1 MFSRLNDMKF
11 GGKLLIGIG
20 GILILLVLNSA
31 ASFFGLWQAGGALTR
46 YQQLTNQAAQV
57 TAARADLL
65 GAAAEVQQY
74 LIDGSTESADKAKA
88 DIAAVRQDLQIAE
101 NGATTDEGR
110 ARLAGIK
117 DRLANYSAIFET
129 VVASRERRDV
139 ASAEINKLGSD
150 LEKKLTG
157 IMAEANE
164 AYDAELAYK
173 AGQVLRSLLIQRA
186 ELTRY
191 LLDQQAETF
200 ALVEAEKEP
209 LDTSFEDLLGNLQF
223 GQDDELTEALKTSVA
238 AYQQGLLSVRD
249 LVVSL
254 NGILAEELEPA
265 AAAILADAAGAYES
279 IRDEQTMIGTE
290 ARDGTEKTEILSVVA
305 TLICVVIGLAA
316 AFLIARGISRPVKA
330 LTDVM
335 GRLAAGESSTEV
347 PMTERGDEM
356 GEMAKAVLVFR
367 EGMLKAEELQ
377 EASRKDQERREK
389 RTKRIEELTR
399 DFDSTATETLKSVSE
414 AAENLRGSANS
425 LTATADRSSN
435 MAGMASSASNQ
446 ATENVQT
453 VASAAEELSASI
465 TEISQQVSRSTQVAD
480 QAVEDAGQSR
490 VLVNRL
496 ADNSAKIGEVV
507 KLITDI
513 AEQTNLLA
521 LNATIE
527 AARAGE
533 AGKGFAVVAS
543 EVKNLATQTAQAT
556 EEIST
561 QIQTI
566 QDDTQHT
573 VSSIQHIAERIEEIN
588 RISAGVAT
596 AVEEQSAATQEI
608 ARNVSDAAAS
618 TGSANENIGGVSEAT
633 RETTAISGEVLSA
646 SEQVSA
652 KSGDLS
658 QVVQRFLAEMRQ
670 V

>member
-1 MFSRLNDMKF
+1 MFSKFNDMKF
-11 GGKLLIGIG
+11 GLKLLIGIG
-20 GILILLVLNSA
+20 GILILLLINSA
-31 ASFFGLWQAGGALTR
+31 ASFFGLLEAGTALTR
-46 YQQLTNQAAQV
+46 YQQLTVQAAQV

-65 GAAAEVQQY
+65 KASADVQNF
-74 LIDGSTESADKAKA
+74 LIDGSKASAERAQA
-88 DIAAVRQDLQIAE
+88 GISAVRQNLEIAE
-101 NGATTDEGR
+101 NGAATDAAR
-110 ARLAGIK
+110 TRLAGIQAM
-117 DRLANYSAIFET
+117 LSTYGTTFET

-139 ASAEINKLGSD
+139 TSSEINDLGSD
-150 LEKKLTG
+150 LEKKLTA
-157 IMAEANE
+157 IMADANE
-164 AYDAELAYK
+164 AYDAELAFK

-186 ELTRY
+186 ELNRY
-191 LLDQQAETF
+191 LLDQKTEIF
-200 ALVEAEKEP
+200 ALVEAERTPFE
-209 LDTSFEDLLGNLQF
+209 TSFDELIANLQF

-238 AYQQGLLSVRD
+238 SYQQGLLSVRD
-249 LVVSL
+249 HVVSL
-254 NGILAEELEPA
+254 NTILSEDLEPA
-265 AAAILADAAGAYES
+265 AATILDDAAAAYVA

-290 ARDGTEKTEILSVVA
+290 AGESIKSTEILTVA
-305 TLICVVIGLAA
+305 ATIICVVIGLAA
-316 AFLIARGISRPVKA
+316 AFLIARGISRPVKV
-330 LTDVM
+330 LTGVM
-335 GRLAAGESSTEV
+335 ARLADGESGTEV

-356 GEMAKAVLVFR
+356 GEMAKAVMVFR
-367 EGMLKAEELQ
+367 EGMLKAEELR
-377 EASRKDQERREK
+377 EASRLDQKKRDERTR
-389 RTKRIEELTR
+389 RIEELTR
-399 DFDSTATETLKSVSE
+399 DFDSSASSTLKSVSD

-425 LTATADRSSN
+425 LTQTADRSSS

-480 QAVEDAGQSR
+480 KAVEDAEKSR
-490 VLVNRL
+490 VLVGRL

-573 VSSIQHIAERIEEIN
+573 VSSIRHIAERIEEIN

-618 TGSANENIGGVSEAT
+618 TGSANQNIGGVSEAT
-633 RETTAISGEVLSA
+633 RETTTISGEVLSA

-658 QVVQRFLAEMRQ
+658 QVVQRFLADMRQ

>member
-1 MFSRLNDMKF
+1 MFSKFNDMKF
-11 GGKLLIGIG
+11 GVKLLIGIG
-20 GILILLVLNSA
+20 GILILLLINSA
-31 ASFFGLWQAGGALTR
+31 ASFFGLLQAGGALTR
-46 YQQLTNQAAQV
+46 YQQLTIQAAQV
-57 TAARADLL
+57 TAARSDLL
-65 GAAAEVQQY
+65 EAAAEVQQF
-74 LIDGSTESADKAKA
+74 LIDGSAESAEKAQA
-88 DIAAVRQDLQIAE
+88 EISAVREDLEVAE
-101 NGATTDEGR
+101 KGATTDAAR
-110 ARLAGIK
+110 ARLSSIQVELAGYETAF
-117 DRLANYSAIFET
+117 DT
-129 VVASRERRDV
+129 VVVSRERRDV
-139 ASAEINKLGSD
+139 ASAEINQLGSE
-150 LEKKLTG
+150 LEQKLTA

-173 AGQVLRSLLIQRA
+173 AGQVLRSMLIQRA
-186 ELTRY
+186 ELNRY
-191 LLDQQAETF
+191 LLDQKPETF
-200 ALVEAEKEP
+200 ALVAAEKEP
-209 LDTSFEDLLGNLQF
+209 LESSFGELVASLQF
-223 GQDDELTEALKTSVA
+223 GQDDGLTEALKANVA

-254 NGILAEELEPA
+254 NGILDAELEPA
-265 AAAILADAAGAYES
+265 AAGILADAADAYEF
-279 IRDEQTMIGTE
+279 IREEQTMIGME
-290 ARDGTEKTEILSVVA
+290 AQDGIEQTEILSVVA

-316 AFLIARGISRPVKA
+316 TFLIARGISKPIKA
-330 LTDVM
+330 LTAVM
-335 GRLAAGESSTEV
+335 ARLAAGESSTEV

-356 GEMAKAVLVFR
+356 GEMANAVLVFR
-367 EGMLKAEELQ
+367 ESMLKAEELQ
-377 EASRKDQERREK
+377 EASRKDQERREN
-389 RTKRIEELTR
+389 RTRQIEELTKN
-399 DFDSTATETLKSVSE
+399 FDSTATETLTSVSE

-425 LTATADRSSN
+425 LTQTADRSSN

-480 QAVEDAGQSR
+480 QAVEDAEQSR
-490 VLVNRL
+490 VLVHRL

-566 QDDTQHT
+566 QDDTKHT

-618 TGSANENIGGVSEAT
+618 TGSANENISGVSEAT

-658 QVVQRFLAEMRQ
+658 QVVQRFLGEMRK

>member
-1 MFSRLNDMKF
+1 MFSKFNDMKF
-11 GGKLLIGIG
+11 GVKLLIGIG
-20 GILILLVLNSA
+20 GILILLVINSA
-31 ASFFGLWQAGGALTR
+31 ASFFGLLQAGDALTR
-46 YQQLTNQAAQV
+46 YQQLTVQASQV
-57 TAARADLL
+57 TAARSDLL
-65 GAAAEVQQY
+65 EAAAEVQQF
-74 LIDGSTESADKAKA
+74 LTDGSAESAEKAQA
-88 DIAAVRQDLQIAE
+88 AISAVREDLEIAE
-101 NGATTDEGR
+101 NGAATDEAR
-110 ARLAGIK
+110 ARLAGIQVK
-117 DRLANYSAIFET
+117 LAGYGTAFEA
-129 VVASRERRDV
+129 VVVSRERRDV
-139 ASAEINKLGSD
+139 ASAEINALGSD

-157 IMAEANE
+157 VMAEANE

-186 ELTRY
+186 ELNRY
-191 LLDQQAETF
+191 LLDQNVETF
-200 ALVEAEKEP
+200 GLVEAEQAP
-209 LDTSFEDLLGNLQF
+209 LEVSFGELVGNLQF
-223 GQDDELTEALKTSVA
+223 GQDDELTAALKTSVA

-254 NGILAEELEPA
+254 NGILDEELEPA
-265 AAAILADAAGAYES
+265 AAGIFADAAGAFEI

-290 ARDGTEKTEILSVVA
+290 ARDRNKKTEILSIVA
-305 TLICVVIGLAA
+305 TVICVVIGLAA
-316 AFLIARGISRPVKA
+316 AFFIARGISRPVKA

-335 GRLAAGESSTEV
+335 ARLAAGESSTEV

-377 EASRKDQERREK
+377 ETARADQERREK
-389 RTKRIEELTR
+389 RTRRIEELTKN
-399 DFDSTATETLKSVSE
+399 FDSTATETLTSVSE

-425 LTATADRSSN
+425 LTETADRSSN

-480 QAVEDAGQSR
+480 QAVEDAEQSR
-490 VLVNRL
+490 VLVHRL

-566 QDDTQHT
+566 QDDTKHT

-588 RISAGVAT
+588 TISAGVAT

-618 TGSANENIGGVSEAT
+618 TGSANENISGVSEAT

-646 SEQVSA
+646 SEKVSA

>member
-1 MFSRLNDMKF
+1 MFSKFNDLKF
-11 GGKLLIGIG
+11 GVKLLIGIG
-20 GILILLVLNSA
+20 GILILLVINSV
-31 ASFFGLWQAGGALTR
+31 ASFSGLWQVAGALTR
-46 YQQLTNQAAQV
+46 YQQLTGQASQV

-65 GAAAEVQQY
+65 EAAAEVKQF
-74 LIDGSTESADKAKA
+74 LIDGSAESAENAYTG
-88 DIAAVRQDLQIAE
+88 ISAVRKDLEIAE
-101 NGATTDEGR
+101 SGAATDAAR
-110 ARLAGIK
+110 NRLAGIQMK
-117 DRLANYSAIFET
+117 LAGYEAAFEA
-129 VVASRERRDV
+129 VVASRARRDT
-139 ASAEINKLGSD
+139 AIAEINQLGSE
-150 LEKKLTG
+150 LEQKLTS
-157 IMAEANE
+157 IMADANE
-164 AYDAELAYK
+164 AYDAELAFK

-186 ELTRY
+186 ELNRY
-191 LLDQQAETF
+191 LLDQKAETF
-200 ALVEAEKEP
+200 SLVEAEQAP
-209 LDTSFEDLLGNLQF
+209 LATSFDDLIGNLQF
-223 GQDDELTEALKTSVA
+223 GQDDELTEALKSSVA
-238 AYQQGLLSVRD
+238 AYQAGLLSVRD

-254 NGILAEELEPA
+254 NVILDEELRPA
-265 AAAILADAAGAYES
+265 AADILADAAGAYGA

-290 ARDGTEKTEILSVVA
+290 AGDDIRNTEILSIVA
-305 TLICVVIGLAA
+305 TVVCVVIGLVATA
-316 AFLIARGISRPVKA
+316 LMARGISGPVRA
-330 LTDVM
+330 LTQVM
-335 GRLAAGESSTEV
+335 GRLAAGESRTDV
-347 PMTERGDEM
+347 PMTDRGDEM

-367 EGMLKAEELQ
+367 ESMQKAEELQ
-377 EASRKDQERREK
+377 EASRADQERRAK
-389 RTKRIEELTR
+389 RTRRIEELTR
-399 DFDSTATETLKSVSE
+399 DFDSTATATLESVSA
-414 AAENLRGSANS
+414 AAETLRGSANS
-425 LTATADRSSN
+425 LTETADRSSN

-480 QAVEDAGQSR
+480 QAVQDAEQSR
-490 VLVNRL
+490 VLVDRL

-573 VSSIQHIAERIEEIN
+573 VSSIQHIADRIEEIN

-618 TGSANENIGGVSEAT
+618 TGSANENISGVSEAT

-658 QVVQRFLAEMRQ
+658 QVVQRFLAEMRT

>member
-11 GGKLLIGIG
+11 GVKLLIGIG

-31 ASFFGLWQAGGALTR
+31 ASFFGLLQAGGALTR
-46 YQQLTNQAAQV
+46 YQQLTDQAAQV
-57 TAARADLL
+57 SAARADLL
-65 GAAAEVQQY
+65 KTAAGVQQFLVDGSAESAEKAKEGVSAVRKDLEIAEAGAAT
-74 LIDGSTESADKAKA
+74 DSA
-88 DIAAVRQDLQIAE
+88 
-101 NGATTDEGR
+101 R
-110 ARLAGIK
+110 ARLANIQTKLTGYG
-117 DRLANYSAIFET
+117 AAFET

-150 LEKKLTG
+150 LEKKLTA

-186 ELTRY
+186 ELNRY

-200 ALVEAEKEP
+200 ALVDAERGP
-209 LDTSFEDLLGNLQF
+209 LETSFEDLVANLQF
-223 GQDDELTEALKTSVA
+223 GQDDELTEALKSSVA
-238 AYQQGLLSVRD
+238 AYQEGLLSVRD

-254 NGILAEELEPA
+254 NGILDEELRPV
-265 AAAILADAAGAYES
+265 AAAILVDAAGAYEA
-279 IRDEQTMIGTE
+279 IRDEQTMIGSE
-290 ARDGTEKTEILSVVA
+290 ARDGIVKTEILSVVA

-356 GEMAKAVLVFR
+356 GEMAKAVMVFR
-367 EGMLKAEELQ
+367 ESMLKAEELQ
-377 EASRKDQERREK
+377 EASRMDQERREK

-425 LTATADRSSN
+425 LTQTADRSSN

-480 QAVEDAGQSR
+480 QAVEDAEQSR
-490 VLVNRL
+490 VLVHRL

-533 AGKGFAVVAS
+533 AGKGFAVVAA

-646 SEQVSA
+646 SEKVSA

>member
-1 MFSRLNDMKF
+1 MFSKFNDMKF
-11 GGKLLIGIG
+11 GVKLLIGIG
-20 GILILLVLNSA
+20 GILVLLVINSA
-31 ASFFGLWQAGGALTR
+31 TSFFGLLQAGSALTR
-46 YQQLTNQAAQV
+46 YQQLTDQSAQM
-57 TAARADLL
+57 TAARSDLL
-65 GAAAEVQQY
+65 AAAADVQQF
-74 LIDGSTESADKAKA
+74 LIDGGTESAETAQA
-88 DIAAVRQDLQIAE
+88 AIAAVREDLEIAE
-101 NGATTDEGR
+101 KGATTGAAQ
-110 ARLAGIK
+110 ARL
-117 DRLANYSAIFET
+117 SAVQVELSQYETVFET
-129 VVASRERRDV
+129 VVESRERRDV
-139 ASAEINKLGSD
+139 ASAEINQLGSD
-150 LEKKLTG
+150 LEKRLTAT
-157 IMAEANE
+157 MADANE
-164 AYDAELAYK
+164 AYDAELAFK

-186 ELTRY
+186 ELNRY
-191 LLDQQAETF
+191 LLDQKAETF
-200 ALVEAEKEP
+200 ALVEAERE
-209 LDTSFEDLLGNLQF
+209 LLGTSFDELIASLQF
-223 GQDDELTEALKTSVA
+223 GQDDELTEALKASVA
-238 AYQQGLLSVRD
+238 AYQQGLDGVRD
-249 LVVSL
+249 HVVSL
-254 NGILAEELEPA
+254 NGILVGELEPA
-265 AAAILADAAGAYES
+265 AANILAAAAGAYEA
-279 IRDEQTMIGTE
+279 IREEQTTIGTE
-290 ARDGTEKTEILSVVA
+290 TRDGTRRTEILSIIA
-305 TLICVVIGLAA
+305 TVICVVIGLAA
-316 AFLIARGISRPVKA
+316 AYFIARGISRPVKA
-330 LTDVM
+330 LTGVM
-335 GRLAAGESSTEV
+335 ARLADGESSTEV

-377 EASRKDQERREK
+377 EAARADQERREQ
-389 RTKRIEELTR
+389 RTRRIEELTKN
-399 DFDSTATETLKSVSE
+399 FDSTASETLTSVSE

-425 LTATADRSSN
+425 LTQTADRSSN

-480 QAVEDAGQSR
+480 QAVEDAEKSR
-490 VLVNRL
+490 VLVDRL
-496 ADNSAKIGEVV
+496 ADSSAKIGEVV

-543 EVKNLATQTAQAT
+543 EVKNLATQTGQAT

-618 TGSANENIGGVSEAT
+618 TGSANENIGGVSDAT
-633 RETTAISGEVLSA
+633 RETTTISGEVLSA

-658 QVVQRFLAEMRQ
+658 QVVQRFLADMRQ